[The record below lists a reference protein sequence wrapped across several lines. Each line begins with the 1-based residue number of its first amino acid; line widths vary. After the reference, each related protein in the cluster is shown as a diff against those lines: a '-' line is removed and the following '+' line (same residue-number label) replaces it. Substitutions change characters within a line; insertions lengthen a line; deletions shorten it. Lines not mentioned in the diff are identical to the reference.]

1 VGFEGH
7 FGGVVRMVCVCV
19 CVRGLVGVENSGVF
33 EAQISRYWMLI
44 CSRADT
50 VLRRF
55 CKEDLMY
62 WVLRN
67 GKF

>member
-1 VGFEGH
+1 
-7 FGGVVRMVCVCV
+7 VCVCV
-19 CVRGLVGVENSGVF
+19 GGLVGVERSGVF
-33 EAQISRYWMLI
+33 EAQISRYWILI

-55 CKEDLMY
+55 CKEDFMY
-62 WVLRN
+62 WVLRD